1 MAGRYFPKIATIMI
15 KREKCNGRY
24 SDEMRRF
31 EYNGVVLRWFNHCVY
46 MFKAQVIKMFIGLSM
61 ILI

>member
-24 SDEMRRF
+24 SDEMRIF
-31 EYNGVVLRWFNHCVY
+31 QYNGVVLRWFNRVY
-46 MFKAQVIKMFIGLSM
+46 MF
-61 ILI
+61 